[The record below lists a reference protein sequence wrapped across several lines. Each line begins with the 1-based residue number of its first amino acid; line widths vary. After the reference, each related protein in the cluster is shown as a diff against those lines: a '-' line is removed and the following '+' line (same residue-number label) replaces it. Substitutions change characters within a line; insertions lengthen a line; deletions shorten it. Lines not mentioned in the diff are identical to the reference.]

1 MTNTGMIDEA
11 TKALMSDPIE
21 YAKME
26 LSLIAMDH
34 IEVKSRLSHLEKE
47 IADFRIEYRETTN
60 HNNNWLRQV
69 MLALDGHMDR
79 EELALSRQATET
91 AYQLRELALMDHGDI
106 HKDIKTLDEKV
117 NLIREKQKKIVK
129 LNHVFVWAA
138 AIVIGSSVIGAVTHY
153 ALGIW

>member
-1 MTNTGMIDEA
+1 MANMIDDA
-11 TKALMSDPIE
+11 TRALMEDPVE

-47 IADFRIEYRETTN
+47 IADFRIEYRQTTQL
-60 HNNNWLRQV
+60 NNEWLGQV
-69 MLALDGHMDR
+69 MVALDSHMDR

-91 AYQLRELALMDHGDI
+91 AYQIRELALMDHGDI
-106 HKDIKTLDEKV
+106 HKDIKMLDEKV

-129 LNHVFVWAA
+129 LNHIFIWASI
-138 AIVIGSSVIGAVTHY
+138 IVGSATAFGTVAHY
-153 ALGIW
+153 VLRIW

>member
-1 MTNTGMIDEA
+1 MTRVEMIDEA
-11 TKALMSDPIE
+11 SRALMENPIE

-60 HNNNWLRQV
+60 QNNEWLRQV
-69 MLALDGHMDR
+69 MLALDSHMDR
-79 EELALSRQATET
+79 EEMALSRQATET

-106 HKDIKTLDEKV
+106 HNEIKTLNEKV
-117 NLIREKQKKIVK
+117 ETITNRQQRIVK
-129 LNHVFVWAA
+129 LNHTFIWASV
-138 AIVIGSSVIGAVTHY
+138 IIGSATVFGAVTKF
-153 ALGIW
+153 LLNIW